1 MIGTGG
7 LAHLATSD
15 LEQLLRLV
23 FRGALP
29 CPIDRV
35 GLATTGLLRLGDDLG
50 LLRGLDATATQAVLV
65 AALAERRRGQ
75 RARAL

>member
-7 LAHLATSD
+7 LAHLSTSD

-23 FRGALP
+23 FRGELR

-35 GLATTGLLRLGDDLG
+35 GLATTGLLRLGDDLA
-50 LLRGLDATATQAVLV
+50 LLGALDGPATQAVLV
-65 AALAERRRGQ
+65 AVLAERRRGS
-75 RARAL
+75 RARPA

>member
-7 LAHLATSD
+7 LTHLSTPD

-23 FRGALP
+23 FRGALS

-35 GLATTGLLRLGDDLG
+35 GLATTGLLRLGDDLA
-50 LLRGLDATATQAVLV
+50 LLHGLDGPATQAVLV
-65 AALAERRRGQ
+65 AVLAERRRGS
-75 RARAL
+75 RARSL